1 VVDAAL
7 SDLLLSEERLL
18 ADIPGRDRAQLA
30 TLLRA
35 MLLSV
40 ADEQEPSA

>member
-1 VVDAAL
+1 MPHYRICSSPRNA
-7 SDLLLSEERLL
+7 LL

-40 ADEQEPSA
+40 ADEQQQPSA